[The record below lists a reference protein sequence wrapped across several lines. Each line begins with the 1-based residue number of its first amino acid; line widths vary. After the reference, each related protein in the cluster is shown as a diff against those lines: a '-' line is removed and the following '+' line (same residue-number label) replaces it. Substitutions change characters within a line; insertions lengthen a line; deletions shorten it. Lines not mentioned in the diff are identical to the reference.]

1 MTTLTTTT
9 PGSARRGRDIVRAP
23 EFTLAVVAMI
33 GFVALAIASNGN
45 LLTAGT
51 LDAFFRFLAVPIV
64 IGLSQMVVLGIGQ
77 MNLSVGVLTGY
88 CAMVAAWMMVDA
100 GVPAPIAV
108 VAALGLGLLVGLVNG
123 LLVVL
128 TRINGFIITLATM
141 TIIDGLRYGV
151 HGPETYQ
158 GYSPGLRDFGRA
170 SILGLPVVF
179 ILALVV
185 AAAVAFFFARTVPGR
200 QLLASGGSPFAARL
214 SGVSNDRSIVVAHA
228 ISGLLA
234 GVAAVITVAASGSVN
249 ASIGDD
255 LLLPSFA
262 APIIGGVALTGG
274 VVSVI
279 GTCLAAFLVRLVDVM
294 QAQFDINRRWIDL
307 IVGAVVLGAV
317 LIGTVR
323 QKISRRSAA
332 PRVPRPSA
340 PPQSLGPQ
348 TSGRS
353 S

>member
-1 MTTLTTTT
+1 MTTLTT
-9 PGSARRGRDIVRAP
+9 PRPAANRLRSVARAP
-23 EFTLAVVAMI
+23 EFSLALIAVV
-33 GFVALAIASNGN
+33 GFVALAVASNGN
-45 LLTAGT
+45 LLTRGT
-51 LDAFFRFLAVPIV
+51 LDAFFRFLAVPVV

-88 CAMVAAWMMVDA
+88 CAMVSAWMMVEMGLPA
-100 GVPAPIAV
+100 IVAVPAALL
-108 VAALGLGLLVGLVNG
+108 LGLVVGLVNG
-123 LLVVL
+123 LLVVF
-128 TRINGFIITLATM
+128 TRINGFIVTLATM

-151 HGPETYQ
+151 HGPDTYQ
-158 GYSPGLRDFGRA
+158 GYSQGLRDFGRA
-170 SILGLPVVF
+170 SVLGMPVVF
-179 ILALVV
+179 LLAVVV
-185 AAAVAFFFARTVPGR
+185 AVVVWFFFARTVPGR

-274 VVSVI
+274 VVSVL
-279 GTCLAAFLVRLVDVM
+279 GTVLAAFLVRLVDVM

-307 IVGAVVLGAV
+307 IVGAVVLGVV
-317 LIGTVR
+317 LIGTFR
-323 QKISRRSAA
+323 QKLLRRS
-332 PRVPRPSA
+332 P
-340 PPQSLGPQ
+340 
-348 TSGRS
+348 
-353 S
+353 